1 MKIIR
6 RNWFVVSALILLLAA
21 CASSRERL
29 TAGERVV
36 LGLLLEST
44 DGKPWGWEGAALLEK
59 SRAAGFEVLV
69 RTAEGGG
76 REAQQRQAREL
87 IAAGADL
94 LLAIPS
100 APDYSAPL
108 PGERVSLP
116 VPVIACGDLIP
127 GVNIELFVGP
137 DLEAAGYLQART
149 VRERIP
155 GRGLVLLGGADND
168 PRAERLR
175 SGQLRA
181 LAEWEELRGEKTGIA
196 ADLRLSPPT
205 EEEARRRT
213 EKLLARPVRA
223 REAISAVIAFDDRLA
238 AGAAAAV
245 AEENLSGRIL
255 VAGRG
260 AGLAASRRIIAGD
273 QLLTVYIPPEE
284 LASAAVRA
292 AIRLVRGM
300 EPGEIAGSL
309 GREERYLKH
318 NGREVPAVLFPPVLV
333 TRGTMI
339 ETVIL
344 DGLHPVEA
352 VYGSF
357 EPEENKS
364 TNSTN

>member
-6 RNWFVVSALILLLAA
+6 CNWLPLFLAVLLLPA

-29 TAGERVV
+29 SAGERVV

-44 DGKPWGWEGAALLEK
+44 DGEPWGSEGAALLEK
-59 SRAAGFEVLV
+59 SRTAGFEVLV

-76 REAQQRQAREL
+76 REVQERQAREL

-100 APDYSAPL
+100 RPDYSAPL
-108 PGERVSLP
+108 PRWERSLP
-116 VPVIACGDLIP
+116 VPVIACGELIP
-127 GVNIELFVGP
+127 GVDAALFVGP
-137 DLEAAGYLQART
+137 DLDAAGYLQARK

-155 GRGLVLLGGADND
+155 GRGLVLLGGPEDD
-168 PRAERLR
+168 PRASRLR
-175 SGQLRA
+175 RGQLRA
-181 LAEWEELRGEKTGIA
+181 LADWEELRGEEIGIV

-205 EEEARRRT
+205 AEEARRRT
-213 EKLLARPVRA
+213 EELLARPVRA
-223 REAISAVIAFDDRLA
+223 REAISAIIAFDDRLA

-245 AEENLSGRIL
+245 AEEGLSGRIP

-260 AGLAASRRIIAGD
+260 AGLAACRRIIAGD
-273 QLLTVYIPPEE
+273 QLLTVYTPPEE

-300 EPGEIAGSL
+300 EPAEIAGSL
-309 GREERYLKH
+309 GREERSLEH
-318 NGREVPAVLFPPVLV
+318 NGREISAVLIPPVPV
-333 TRGTMI
+333 TRATMI

-352 VYGSF
+352 VYGKGAS
-357 EPEENKS
+357 E
-364 TNSTN
+364 